1 MAKKNLTLKD
11 IKMHHDPHA
20 QPLTAGQQ
28 AAVDNATPRRAKYP
42 YHRKHKTIAVSID
55 SEEHARLKTE
65 ARRRD
70 CSLSDLIRP
79 YIQQLL
85 ADLDTVKTVPKHS

>member
-1 MAKKNLTLKD
+1 MAKKNLTFKD

-20 QPLTAGQQ
+20 RPLTVGQR

-55 SEEHARLKTE
+55 KEDHARLKAE
-65 ARRRD
+65 ARRRE
-70 CSLSDLIRP
+70 CTLSDLIRP

-85 ADLDTVKTVPKHS
+85 ADLDAVKTVQKHS